1 MKKLV
6 LFFFALLAFGIS
18 KAAPEFKD
26 NVKYRFSCKKYNA
39 YDGCGSVTLGANHGS
54 TAELY
59 YLTTSTYSADS
70 WWYIRKQG
78 NGYVIVNAKSGQYM
92 TFTNNRVTGKTKGI
106 TLTSSGSTSASQ
118 WTFSTETHYDGYC
131 MVFNVQN
138 PDQCFNLRM
147 DNTYLLGTYGGFGN
161 QNELFKI
168 YDEQGNDVLSGSS
181 SGGGETGGGGTG
193 GGGTG
198 GDTGTSSDNFKTET
212 KGKSSQGEYWERT
225 QLKQPVVYTTS
236 VADPVLYSIVNLRT
250 GRYVGVGTSMNTQ
263 TTCLTEVYSPSNR
276 TQFYFVQSGT
286 GVQIFT
292 KDGQYVSTNYPT
304 PDNSTSDKRAGLSVV
319 SGMPNGNLWDFGWTT
334 NTYSGYTLTKLDN
347 LSTTDATQY
356 KYNSW
361 NDYSLDNVTGS
372 ASVHEVGLYE
382 ANDAGSSFVFTSADV
397 RHAIYLQN
405 QGIDMGI
412 DLNPSTFADATD
424 SIRLNNKQLVYDKS
438 SNTYYYPLPTT
449 FRKGGTFSP
458 TFTYKLKDQF
468 ASDYLIKIN
477 GSEANT
483 EGKLKFEEPNCTN
496 NYSMELITKRTGEV
510 YKSSTLRFTYLP
522 LVEIKVSTCNG
533 KTYTTGS
540 LCVTAATTQGYDST
554 FIAAFKYR
562 GASSSNYPKRSY
574 AIKLRDAYGNSI
586 DRKILG
592 YRSDNN
598 WILDAMYIDR
608 ACMRNRVSTDL
619 WNDYSVKPYY
629 ADRENKVRTGT
640 RGEFVEVFL
649 NGSYWGLYCMTEK
662 MDRKQLKLK
671 KYVPA
676 SESTTYQTEPHG
688 FLYKSKDWSYEVLM
702 GHKPDERTFP
712 YTEVSKVN
720 NKLGQESWCG
730 FEQKYPDAKDEYVDW
745 TPLRDAVNFVATTD
759 VQSTFDREIGN
770 YFDLPILRDY
780 YLLIELALATDNHG
794 KNMFFYAYDQAGAEG
809 NKISVCPWDMDGTF
823 GQNWEADTT
832 YTQNTQQDFEEMLWK
847 HEHGQLTLFL
857 NLKMGSLGWRK
868 MLADRYCELRP
879 TFFDP
884 DKLAQRFLDYASL
897 FADGYADI
905 REQKKWGSSQGRIH
919 KKLQWGAQY
928 AARWVKN
935 RIKYMDKRYG
945 YEPVIDGIN
954 DAKAE
959 AYFAAQGGAGAI
971 AVNVGKAQT
980 IRIYSVS
987 GALVRTV
994 QVEAGFTPI
1003 QGFTPGVYVVNGTKV
1018 IVK

>member
-39 YDGCGSVTLGANHGS
+39 YDGYGSVTLGANHGS

-106 TLTSSGSTSASQ
+106 TLTSSGSTSASE
-118 WTFSTETHYDGYC
+118 WTFSTESYYDGYC
-131 MVFNVQN
+131 MVLNVQN

-147 DNTYLLGTYGGFGN
+147 DGTYLLGSYSGSGG

-193 GGGTG
+193 G
-198 GDTGTSSDNFKTET
+198 DTGTSSDNFATET

-250 GRYVGVGTSMNTQ
+250 GRYVGVGTSKNTY
-263 TTCLTEVYSPSNR
+263 TTCLTEVYSPSSR

-304 PDNSTSDKRAGLSVV
+304 PDNSISDKRAGLNVV
-319 SGMPNGNLWDFGWTT
+319 SGMPNGNLWGFGWTT

-347 LSTTDATQY
+347 LSSTDATQY

-449 FRKGGTFSP
+449 LRQGGTFSP

-477 GSEANT
+477 GSEANA

-496 NYSMELITKRTGEV
+496 NYSMELITKSTGEV

-676 SESTTYQTEPHG
+676 SESTTYKTEPHG

-832 YTQNTQQDFEEMLWK
+832 YTQNTQQDFEEMLWN

-1018 IVK
+1018 IVSKND

>member
-26 NVKYRFSCKKYNA
+26 NVKYRFSCKKYNEK
-39 YDGCGSVTLGANHGS
+39 DGFGSVVLGANHGS

-193 GGGTG
+193 G
-198 GDTGTSSDNFKTET
+198 DTGTSSDNFTTET

-250 GRYVGVGTSMNTQ
+250 GRYVGVGTSKNTY
-263 TTCLTEVYSPSNR
+263 TTCLTEVYSPSSR

-347 LSTTDATQY
+347 LSSTDATQY

-468 ASDYLIKIN
+468 ANDYLIKIN
-477 GSEANT
+477 GSEANA
-483 EGKLKFEEPNCTN
+483 EGKLKFEDPNCTD

-522 LVEIKVSTCNG
+522 LVEIKVSTCSG
-533 KTYTTGS
+533 STYTTGS

-574 AIKLRDAYGNSI
+574 AIKLRDAYGNPI

-629 ADRENKVRTGT
+629 ADREKKVRTGT

-649 NGSYWGLYCMTEK
+649 NGSYWGLYCLTEK

-676 SESTTYQTEPHG
+676 SESTTYKTEPHG

-702 GHKPDERTFP
+702 GHKPDERSFP
-712 YTEVSKVN
+712 YTEVSKVYN
-720 NKLGQESWCG
+720 YLGQESWRG

>member
-106 TLTSSGSTSASQ
+106 TLTSSGSTSASE
-118 WTFSTETHYDGYC
+118 WTFSTESYYDGYC
-131 MVFNVQN
+131 MVLNVQN

-147 DNTYLLGTYGGFGN
+147 DGTYLLGSYGGSGG

-193 GGGTG
+193 G

-263 TTCLTEVYSPSNR
+263 TTCLTEVYSPSSR

-304 PDNSTSDKRAGLSVV
+304 PDNSISDKRAGLRVV

-347 LSTTDATQY
+347 LSSTDATQY

-449 FRKGGTFSP
+449 LRQGGTFSP

-477 GSEANT
+477 GSEANA
-483 EGKLKFEEPNCTN
+483 EGKLKFEDPNCTN
-496 NYSMELITKRTGEV
+496 NYSMELITKSTGEV

-540 LCVTAATTQGYDST
+540 LCVTAATTQGFDST

-676 SESTTYQTEPHG
+676 SESTTYKTEPHG

-832 YTQNTQQDFEEMLWK
+832 YTQNTQQDFEELLWN

-857 NLKMGSLGWRK
+857 NLKMGSWGWRK

>member
-26 NVKYRFSCKKYNA
+26 NVKYRFSCKKYNEK
-39 YDGCGSVTLGANHGS
+39 DGFGSVTLGANHGS

-106 TLTSSGSTSASQ
+106 TLTSSGSTSASE
-118 WTFSTETHYDGYC
+118 WTFSTESYYDGYC
-131 MVFNVQN
+131 MVLNVQN

-147 DNTYLLGTYGGFGN
+147 DYTYLLGTYGGFGN

-193 GGGTG
+193 GGE
-198 GDTGTSSDNFKTET
+198 TGTSSDNFATET

-250 GRYVGVGTSMNTQ
+250 GRYVGVGTSKNTY
-263 TTCLTEVYSPSNR
+263 TTCLTEVYSPSSR

-292 KDGQYVSTNYPT
+292 KDGQYVSTNYLT

-347 LSTTDATQY
+347 LSSTDATQY

-449 FRKGGTFSP
+449 LRQGGTFSP

-477 GSEANT
+477 GSEANA
-483 EGKLKFEEPNCTN
+483 EGKLKFEEPNCTD

-510 YKSSTLRFTYLP
+510 YKSSPLRFTYLP

-676 SESTTYQTEPHG
+676 SESTTYKTEPHG

-794 KNMFFYAYDQAGAEG
+794 KNMFFYTYDQAGAEG

>member
-106 TLTSSGSTSASQ
+106 TLTSSGSTSASE
-118 WTFSTETHYDGYC
+118 WTFSTESYYDGYC
-131 MVFNVQN
+131 MVLNVQN

-147 DNTYLLGTYGGFGN
+147 DGTYLLGSYGGSGG

-193 GGGTG
+193 G

-263 TTCLTEVYSPSNR
+263 TTCLTEVYSPSSR

-304 PDNSTSDKRAGLSVV
+304 PDNSISDKRAGLRVV

-347 LSTTDATQY
+347 LSSTDATQY

-449 FRKGGTFSP
+449 LRQGGTFSP

-477 GSEANT
+477 GSEANA
-483 EGKLKFEEPNCTN
+483 EGKLKFEDPNCTN
-496 NYSMELITKRTGEV
+496 NYSMELITKSTGEV

-540 LCVTAATTQGYDST
+540 LCVTAATTQGFDST

-676 SESTTYQTEPHG
+676 SESTTYKTEPHG

-832 YTQNTQQDFEEMLWK
+832 YTQNTQQDFEELLWN

-1003 QGFTPGVYVVNGTKV
+1003 QGFTPSVYVVNGTKV

>member
-39 YDGCGSVTLGANHGS
+39 YDGYGSVALGANHGS

-118 WTFSTETHYDGYC
+118 WTFSTESHYDGYC

-193 GGGTG
+193 G
-198 GDTGTSSDNFKTET
+198 DTGTSSDNFTTET

-225 QLKQPVVYTTS
+225 QLKQPVVYSTS

-250 GRYVGVGTSMNTQ
+250 GRYVGVGTSKNTY
-263 TTCLTEVYSPSNR
+263 TTCLTEVYSPSSR
-276 TQFYFVQSGT
+276 TQFYFVQRGT

-347 LSTTDATQY
+347 LSSTDATQY
-356 KYNSW
+356 EYNSW

-397 RHAIYLQN
+397 RHAVYLQN

-449 FRKGGTFSP
+449 FRQGGTFSP

-477 GSEANT
+477 GSEADT

-540 LCVTAATTQGYDST
+540 LCVTAATTQGFDST

-676 SESTTYQTEPHG
+676 SESTTYKTEPHG

-832 YTQNTQQDFEEMLWK
+832 YTQNTQQDFEEMLWN

-987 GALVRTV
+987 GALARTV

-1018 IVK
+1018 IVR

>member
-106 TLTSSGSTSASQ
+106 TLTSSGSTSASE
-118 WTFSTETHYDGYC
+118 WTFSTESYYDGYC
-131 MVFNVQN
+131 MVLNVQN

-147 DNTYLLGTYGGFGN
+147 DGTYLLGSYSGSGG

-250 GRYVGVGTSMNTQ
+250 GRYVGVGTSKNTY

-356 KYNSW
+356 EYNSW

-449 FRKGGTFSP
+449 FRQGGTFSP

-477 GSEANT
+477 GSEADT

-496 NYSMELITKRTGEV
+496 NYSMELITKSTGEV

-522 LVEIKVSTCNG
+522 LVEIKVPTCSG

-540 LCVTAATTQGYDST
+540 LCVTAATTQGFDST

-649 NGSYWGLYCMTEK
+649 NGSYWGLYCLTEK

-676 SESTTYQTEPHG
+676 SESTTYKTEPHG

-712 YTEVSKVN
+712 YTEVSKVYN
-720 NKLGQESWCG
+720 YLGQESWCG

-794 KNMFFYAYDQAGAEG
+794 KNMFFYVYDQAGAEG

>member
-39 YDGCGSVTLGANHGS
+39 YDGYGSVTLGANHGS

-92 TFTNNRVTGKTKGI
+92 TFTSTRLEGKTKGI
-106 TLTSSGSTSASQ
+106 TLTSSATTSASQ
-118 WTFSTETHYDGYC
+118 WTFSTESYYDGYC
-131 MVFNVQN
+131 MVLNVQN

-147 DNTYLLGTYGGFGN
+147 DGTYLLGSYSGSGG

-193 GGGTG
+193 GG
-198 GDTGTSSDNFKTET
+198 DTGTSSDNFTTET

-250 GRYVGVGTSMNTQ
+250 GRYVGVGTSKNTY
-263 TTCLTEVYSPSNR
+263 TTCLTEVYSPSSR
-276 TQFYFVQSGT
+276 TQFYFVQRGT

-347 LSTTDATQY
+347 LSSTDATQY
-356 KYNSW
+356 EYNSW

-397 RHAIYLQN
+397 RHAVYLQN

-477 GSEANT
+477 GSEADT

-496 NYSMELITKRTGEV
+496 NYSMELITKSTGEV

-540 LCVTAATTQGYDST
+540 LCVTAATTQGFDST

-676 SESTTYQTEPHG
+676 SESTTYKTEPHG

-712 YTEVSKVN
+712 YTEVSKVYN
-720 NKLGQESWCG
+720 YLGQESWCG

-832 YTQNTQQDFEEMLWK
+832 YTQNTQQDFEELLWN

-980 IRIYSVS
+980 ICIYSVS

>member
-39 YDGCGSVTLGANHGS
+39 YDGYGSVTLGANHGS

-92 TFTNNRVTGKTKGI
+92 TFTSTRLEGKTKGI
-106 TLTSSGSTSASQ
+106 TLTSSATTSASQ
-118 WTFSTETHYDGYC
+118 WTFSTESYYDGYC
-131 MVFNVQN
+131 MVLNVQN

-147 DNTYLLGTYGGFGN
+147 DGTYLLGSYSGSGG

-193 GGGTG
+193 GG
-198 GDTGTSSDNFKTET
+198 DTGTSSDNFTTET

-250 GRYVGVGTSMNTQ
+250 GRYVGVGTSKNTY
-263 TTCLTEVYSPSNR
+263 TTCLTEVYSPSSR
-276 TQFYFVQSGT
+276 TQFYFVQRGT

-347 LSTTDATQY
+347 LSSTDATQY
-356 KYNSW
+356 EYNSW

-397 RHAIYLQN
+397 RHAVYLQN

-477 GSEANT
+477 GSEADT

-496 NYSMELITKRTGEV
+496 NYSMELITKSTGEV

-540 LCVTAATTQGYDST
+540 LCVTAATTQGFDST

-676 SESTTYQTEPHG
+676 SESTTYKTEPHG

-702 GHKPDERTFP
+702 GHKPDERSFP
-712 YTEVSKVN
+712 YTEVSKVYN
-720 NKLGQESWCG
+720 YLGQESWRG

-770 YFDLPILRDY
+770 YFDLPVLRDY

-928 AARWVKN
+928 AARWVRN

-980 IRIYSVS
+980 VRIYSVS

>member
-1 MKKLV
+1 MKKFI
-6 LFFFALLAFGIS
+6 LFFFALLAYGIS
-18 KAAPEFKD
+18 NAAPVFKD

-39 YDGCGSVTLGANHGS
+39 YDGYGSVTLGANHGS

-59 YLTTSTYSADS
+59 YLTTSNYSDDS

-78 NGYVIVNAKSGQYM
+78 SGYVIVNAKSGQYM

-106 TLTSSGSTSASQ
+106 TLTSSGSTSASE
-118 WTFSTETHYDGYC
+118 WTFSTETYYEGYC
-131 MVFNVQN
+131 MVLNVKN

-147 DNTYLLGTYGGFGN
+147 DGTYLLGSYGGFGN

-168 YDEQGNDVLSGSS
+168 YDEQGNDVLSGDTG
-181 SGGGETGGGGTG
+181 GGGETGGGGN
-193 GGGTG
+193 TG
-198 GDTGTSSDNFKTET
+198 GDDTSNDNFATLT
-212 KGKSSQGEYWERT
+212 HGKSSQGEYWERT
-225 QLKQPVVYTTS
+225 QLEQPVVYTTS

-250 GRYVGVGTSMNTQ
+250 GRYVGVGKSKNTY
-263 TTCLTEVYSPSNR
+263 TTCLTEEYAASNR
-276 TQFYFVQSGT
+276 MQFYFVQNGK

-304 PDNSTSDKRAGLSVV
+304 PDNSMTDRRAGLSVV
-319 SGMPNGNLWDFGWTT
+319 SGTPNGNLWGLGWTT
-334 NTYSGYTLTKLDN
+334 ETYAGYTLTKLDN

-356 KYNSW
+356 MYGSW
-361 NDYSLDNVTGS
+361 NDYSLDNATGS

-412 DLNPSTFADATD
+412 DLNPASLGDATD
-424 SIRLNNKQLVYDKS
+424 SIRLNDKQLVYDKGS
-438 SNTYYYPLPTT
+438 DCYFYPLPTSL
-449 FRKGGTFSP
+449 REGGTFSP
-458 TFTYKLKDQF
+458 TFTYKLKSQF
-468 ASDYLIKIN
+468 ANDYLIEIN
-477 GSEANT
+477 GSEADA
-483 EGKLKFEEPNCTN
+483 EGKVTFDEPNCTDV
-496 NYSMELITKRTGEV
+496 YPMELISKSTGEV
-510 YKSSTLRFTYLP
+510 YKSASLRFTYLP
-522 LVEIKVSTCNG
+522 IVEIQVPNCNG
-533 KTYTTGS
+533 STYTTGS
-540 LCVTAATTQGYDST
+540 LRVTAATTQGYDST
-554 FIAAFKYR
+554 LIAAFKYR

-574 AIKLRDAYGNSI
+574 AIKLRDAYGNSV

-619 WNDYSVKPYY
+619 WNDYAVKPYY
-629 ADRENKVRTGT
+629 ADREKKVRTGT

-676 SESTTYQTEPHG
+676 SESTAYTTEPHG

-702 GHKPDERTFP
+702 GHKPDERSFP
-712 YTEVSKVN
+712 YTEVAKAYN
-720 NKLGQESWCG
+720 YLGQESWRG
-730 FEQKYPDAKDEYVDW
+730 FEQKYPDAQDEYVDW
-745 TPLRDAVNFVATTD
+745 TPLRNAVNFVATTD

-794 KNMFFYAYDQAGAEG
+794 KNMFFYMYDQADADG

-832 YTQNTQQDFEEMLWK
+832 YTQNSQQDFEEMLWN

-857 NLKMGSLGWRK
+857 NLRMGSLGWRQ

-884 DKLAQRFLDYASL
+884 DKLSQRFLDYASL

-905 REQKKWGSSQGRIH
+905 REQKKWGSAQGKIH

-945 YEPVIDGIN
+945 YDPVIQGIN
-954 DAKAE
+954 GAKAE
-959 AYFAAQGGAGAI
+959 AYFAAQGGEGAI
-971 AVNVGKAQT
+971 AVNVGKAQMV
-980 IRIYSVS
+980 RIYAMS
-987 GALVRTV
+987 GALVRSV

-1018 IVK
+1018 VVN

>member
-39 YDGCGSVTLGANHGS
+39 YDGYGSVALGANHGS

-106 TLTSSGSTSASQ
+106 TLTSSGRTSASQ
-118 WTFSTETHYDGYC
+118 WTFSTESHYDGYC

-198 GDTGTSSDNFKTET
+198 GGTGTSSDNFTTET

-250 GRYVGVGTSMNTQ
+250 GRYVGVGTSKNTY

-304 PDNSTSDKRAGLSVV
+304 PDNSISDKRAGLNVV
-319 SGMPNGNLWDFGWTT
+319 SGMPNGNLWGFGWTT

-356 KYNSW
+356 EYNSW

-372 ASVHEVGLYE
+372 ASVHEVGLYK

-449 FRKGGTFSP
+449 LRQGGTFSP

-477 GSEANT
+477 GSEANA

-496 NYSMELITKRTGEV
+496 NYSMELITKSTGEV

-540 LCVTAATTQGYDST
+540 LCVTAATTQGFDST

-629 ADRENKVRTGT
+629 ADREKKVRTGT

-676 SESTTYQTEPHG
+676 SESTTYKTEPHG

-905 REQKKWGSSQGRIH
+905 REQKKWGSSPGRIH

>member
-106 TLTSSGSTSASQ
+106 TLTSSGSTSASE
-118 WTFSTETHYDGYC
+118 WTFSTESYYDGYC
-131 MVFNVQN
+131 MVLNVQN

-147 DNTYLLGTYGGFGN
+147 DGTYLLGSYSGSGG

-193 GGGTG
+193 G
-198 GDTGTSSDNFKTET
+198 DTGTSSDNFTTET

-236 VADPVLYSIVNLRT
+236 VEDPVLYSIVNLRT
-250 GRYVGVGTSMNTQ
+250 GRYVGVGTSKNTY
-263 TTCLTEVYSPSNR
+263 TTCLTEVYSPSSR

-304 PDNSTSDKRAGLSVV
+304 PDNSISDKRAGLNVV
-319 SGMPNGNLWDFGWTT
+319 SGMPNGNLWGFGWTT

-347 LSTTDATQY
+347 LSSTDATQY

-449 FRKGGTFSP
+449 LRQGGTFSP

-477 GSEANT
+477 GSEANA

-496 NYSMELITKRTGEV
+496 NYSMELITKSTGEV

-676 SESTTYQTEPHG
+676 SESTTYKTEPHG

-832 YTQNTQQDFEEMLWK
+832 YTQNTQQDFEEMLWN

>member
-106 TLTSSGSTSASQ
+106 TLTSSGSTSASE
-118 WTFSTETHYDGYC
+118 WTFSTESYYDGYC
-131 MVFNVQN
+131 MVLNVQN

-147 DNTYLLGTYGGFGN
+147 DGTYLLGSYSGSGG

-193 GGGTG
+193 G
-198 GDTGTSSDNFKTET
+198 DTGTSSDNFTTET

-250 GRYVGVGTSMNTQ
+250 GRYVGVGTSKNTY
-263 TTCLTEVYSPSNR
+263 TTCLTEVYSPSSR

-356 KYNSW
+356 EYNSW
-361 NDYSLDNVTGS
+361 NDYSLDNATGS

-424 SIRLNNKQLVYDKS
+424 SIRLNSKQLVYDKS

-449 FRKGGTFSP
+449 FRQGGTFSP

-477 GSEANT
+477 GSEADT

-496 NYSMELITKRTGEV
+496 NYSMELITKSTGEV

-522 LVEIKVSTCNG
+522 LVEIKVSSCENNA
-533 KTYTTGS
+533 YTTGS
-540 LCVTAATTQGYDST
+540 LCVTAATTQGFDST

-676 SESTTYQTEPHG
+676 SESTTYKTEPHG

-702 GHKPDERTFP
+702 GHKPDERSFP
-712 YTEVSKVN
+712 YTEVAKVN
-720 NKLGQESWCG
+720 NKLGQESWRG

-770 YFDLPILRDY
+770 YFDLPVLRDY

-809 NKISVCPWDMDGTF
+809 NKLSVCPWDMDGTF

-832 YTQNTQQDFEEMLWK
+832 YTQNTQQDFEEMLWN

-905 REQKKWGSSQGRIH
+905 REQKKWGSSPGRIH

>member
-106 TLTSSGSTSASQ
+106 TLTSSGSTSASE
-118 WTFSTETHYDGYC
+118 WTFSTESYYDGYC
-131 MVFNVQN
+131 MVLNVQN

-147 DNTYLLGTYGGFGN
+147 DGTYLLGSYGGSGG

-193 GGGTG
+193 G

-263 TTCLTEVYSPSNR
+263 TTCLTEVYSPSSR

-304 PDNSTSDKRAGLSVV
+304 PDNSISDKRAGLRVV

-361 NDYSLDNVTGS
+361 NDYRLDNFEGS

-477 GSEANT
+477 GSEADT

-496 NYSMELITKRTGEV
+496 NYSMELITKSTGEV

-540 LCVTAATTQGYDST
+540 LCVTAATTQGFDST

-676 SESTTYQTEPHG
+676 SESTTYKTEPHG

-832 YTQNTQQDFEEMLWK
+832 YTQNTQQDFEELLWN

>member
-106 TLTSSGSTSASQ
+106 TLTSSGSTSASE
-118 WTFSTETHYDGYC
+118 WTFSTESYYDGYC
-131 MVFNVQN
+131 MVLNVQN

-147 DNTYLLGTYGGFGN
+147 DGTYLLGSYGGSGG

-193 GGGTG
+193 GG
-198 GDTGTSSDNFKTET
+198 DTGTSSDNFATET

-250 GRYVGVGTSMNTQ
+250 GRYVGVGTSKNTY
-263 TTCLTEVYSPSNR
+263 TTCLTEVYSPSSR

-347 LSTTDATQY
+347 LSSTDATQY
-356 KYNSW
+356 EYNSW

-397 RHAIYLQN
+397 RHAVYLQN

-424 SIRLNNKQLVYDKS
+424 SIRLNSKQLVYDKS

-449 FRKGGTFSP
+449 FRQGGTFSP

-477 GSEANT
+477 GSEANA

-496 NYSMELITKRTGEV
+496 NYSMELITKSTGEV

-522 LVEIKVSTCNG
+522 LVEIKVPTCSG

-676 SESTTYQTEPHG
+676 SESTTYKTEPHG

-712 YTEVSKVN
+712 YTEVSKVYN
-720 NKLGQESWCG
+720 YLGQESWCG

>member
-39 YDGCGSVTLGANHGS
+39 YDGYGSVTLGANHGS

-106 TLTSSGSTSASQ
+106 TLTSSGSTSASE
-118 WTFSTETHYDGYC
+118 WTFSTESYYDGYC
-131 MVFNVQN
+131 MVLNVQN

-147 DNTYLLGTYGGFGN
+147 DGTYLLGSYGGSGG

-193 GGGTG
+193 GG
-198 GDTGTSSDNFKTET
+198 DTGTSSDNFATET

-250 GRYVGVGTSMNTQ
+250 GRYVGVGTSKNTY

-356 KYNSW
+356 EYNSW
-361 NDYSLDNVTGS
+361 NDYSLDNATGS

-477 GSEANT
+477 GSEADT

-522 LVEIKVSTCNG
+522 LVEIKVPTCSG

-540 LCVTAATTQGYDST
+540 LCVTAATTQGFDST

-676 SESTTYQTEPHG
+676 SESTTYKTEPHG

-702 GHKPDERTFP
+702 GHKPDERSFP
-712 YTEVSKVN
+712 YTEVSKVYN
-720 NKLGQESWCG
+720 YLGQESWCG

>member
-39 YDGCGSVTLGANHGS
+39 YDGYGSVTLGANHGK

-59 YLTTSTYSADS
+59 YLTTSTYSDDS

-92 TFTNNRVTGKTKGI
+92 TFTSTRLEGKTKGI
-106 TLTSSGSTSASQ
+106 TLTSSATTSASQ
-118 WTFSTETHYDGYC
+118 WTFSTESYYDGYC
-131 MVFNVQN
+131 MVLNVQN

-147 DNTYLLGTYGGFGN
+147 DGSYLLGSYSGSGG

-193 GGGTG
+193 G

-263 TTCLTEVYSPSNR
+263 TTCLTEVYSPSSR

-292 KDGQYVSTNYPT
+292 KEGQYVSTNYPT
-304 PDNSTSDKRAGLSVV
+304 PDNSISDKRAGLRVV

-347 LSTTDATQY
+347 LSSTDATQY
-356 KYNSW
+356 EYNSW

-449 FRKGGTFSP
+449 LRQGGTFSP

-477 GSEANT
+477 GSEANA
-483 EGKLKFEEPNCTN
+483 EGKLKFEDPNCTN
-496 NYSMELITKRTGEV
+496 NYSMELITKSTGEV

-540 LCVTAATTQGYDST
+540 LCVTAATTQGFDST

-676 SESTTYQTEPHG
+676 SESTTYKTEPHG

-702 GHKPDERTFP
+702 GHKPDERSFP
-712 YTEVSKVN
+712 YTEVSKVYN
-720 NKLGQESWCG
+720 YLGQESWCG

-987 GALVRTV
+987 GALARTV

>member
-106 TLTSSGSTSASQ
+106 TLTSSGSTSASE
-118 WTFSTETHYDGYC
+118 WTFSTESYYDGYC
-131 MVFNVQN
+131 MVLNVQN

-147 DNTYLLGTYGGFGN
+147 DGTYLLGSYGGSGG

-168 YDEQGNDVLSGSS
+168 FDEQGNDVLSGSS

-193 GGGTG
+193 GG
-198 GDTGTSSDNFKTET
+198 DTGTSSDNFATET

-250 GRYVGVGTSMNTQ
+250 GRYVGVGTSKNTY

-304 PDNSTSDKRAGLSVV
+304 PDKSISDKRAGLNVV

-347 LSTTDATQY
+347 LSSTDATQY

-449 FRKGGTFSP
+449 FRQGGTFSP
-458 TFTYKLKDQF
+458 TFTYKLKDLF

-477 GSEANT
+477 GSEANA

-496 NYSMELITKRTGEV
+496 NYSMELITKSTGEV

-574 AIKLRDAYGNSI
+574 AIKLRDVYGNSI

-676 SESTTYQTEPHG
+676 SESTTYQPEPHG

-712 YTEVSKVN
+712 YTEVSKVYN
-720 NKLGQESWCG
+720 YLGQESWCG